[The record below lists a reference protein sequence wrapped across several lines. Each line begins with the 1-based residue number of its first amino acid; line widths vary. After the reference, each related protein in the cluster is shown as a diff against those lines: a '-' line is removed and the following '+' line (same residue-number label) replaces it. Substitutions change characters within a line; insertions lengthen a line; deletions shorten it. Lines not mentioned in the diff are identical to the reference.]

1 MNATLA
7 DDFGQR
13 WVSSMFETLLVR
25 SATLA
30 DLDRRSGDGDFGN
43 NITSALRRAQLA
55 VEQRHP
61 HHYGGW
67 VTAVSRGFLGTGG
80 TSGPLFGMFF
90 RELSRCTIDPSP
102 TLAEFSQGLSAGVA
116 TVQRYGKAEAGHKTM
131 IDALLPAADALA
143 DLVANDAEPSAA
155 LARTAAAAVAG
166 AQKTADFVA
175 QRGRASYVGE
185 VARGVVDPGAAA
197 AAIVLQ
203 TAAAAQTA
211 STVPVDT
218 NWLIN

>member
-1 MNATLA
+1 MKATLT

-13 WVSSMFETLLVR
+13 WVNSMFETLLVR

-61 HHYGGW
+61 HNYGEW

-102 TLAEFSQGLSAGVA
+102 TLAEFSHGLAAGVA
-116 TVQRYGKAEAGHKTM
+116 TVQRYGKAEVGHKTM

-143 DLVANDAEPSAA
+143 NLVANDAEPSDA
-155 LARTAAAAVAG
+155 LARTAAVAIAG